1 MRFNVTVTRVES
13 FCIEADSADSAVE
26 AAFDLTTHHE
36 RDQKGKRTKYGAT
49 VLAHDWETI
58 VAHDWETI
66 EHTVEEDTEVVA
78 EPQP

>member
-58 VAHDWETI
+58 